1 MKEAVFCA
9 DIGTSSLKGALISYS
24 GDVFSFARIRF
35 ENKSAPMCWLDALK
49 DALDSLRK
57 SASDSSL
64 ASETEKLE
72 ISAICISGNGPTIAS
87 DNFIHLWNEPNGTA
101 EENAKYS
108 ALSGRSLFLPRLLY
122 CMEHYQAQW
131 NSSNTVFSGPE
142 YLIFQLTHT
151 AITILPEKRFETA
164 YWNNETLL
172 RCGIP
177 AEKLPPF
184 VAPGFMAGCLTS
196 NAAEKLDLSTKVKVY
211 CGTPDFVAALIGTA
225 TLKPGRLCDRA
236 GSSEGLNLCVD
247 KPVNH
252 EKIRTLPSVIGN
264 LWNASVLLPE
274 SGAKFAAFRR
284 NSGLQDLTPAETVA
298 MLLKDKNSEG
308 YRLIYSIAAEIKQS
322 IAILEKATGFAIK
335 SMRITGGQ
343 AHTTLWN
350 QFKADMLGI
359 CIETTQMLDAELTG
373 DAIVALTGMGFFSS
387 IEEGAEALVKT
398 ARVFEPQKSL

>member
-9 DIGTSSLKGALISYS
+9 DIGTSSLKGALISHS

-35 ENKSAPMCWLDALK
+35 ENKTAPMCWLDAMK

-57 SASDSSL
+57 SASVSAL

-87 DNFIHLWNEPNGTA
+87 DNFIHLWNEPNGTP
-101 EENAKYS
+101 EENAGYS

-122 CMEHYQAQW
+122 CKEHLSEQW
-131 NSSNTVFSGPE
+131 NASGYVFSGPE
-142 YLIFQLTHT
+142 YLIYKLTHT

-164 YWNNETLL
+164 YWNNEALS

-196 NAAEKLDLSTKVKVY
+196 AAAEKLGLSTKVKVY

-225 TLKPGRLCDRA
+225 TLKAGRLCDRA

-247 KPVNH
+247 KPIAH
-252 EKIRTLPSVIGN
+252 ENIRTLPSVISS

-274 SGAKFAAFRR
+274 SGARFANFKR
-284 NSGLQDLTPAETVA
+284 NSKYRDLPPSDTVRA
-298 MLLKDKNSEG
+298 ILNDKASEG
-308 YRLIYSIAAEIKQS
+308 YKLIYEISEEIKHS
-322 IAILEKATGFAIK
+322 IGILEKATGISIK
-335 SMRITGGQ
+335 SMRVTGGQ
-343 AHTTLWN
+343 AHNEHWN
-350 QFKADMLGI
+350 QFKADRLGI
-359 CIETTQMLDAELTG
+359 SIETTQLLDAELTG
-373 DAIVALTGMGFFSS
+373 DAIIAFTSMGFFSS
-387 IEEGAEALVKT
+387 IEEGAESLVKT
-398 ARVFEPQKSL
+398 ARIFEPRKC